1 MRNLKSNSL
10 LSLANSYMVD
20 SPQPSSLSYMWNFG
34 SLLALC
40 LGLQIVTGIF
50 LAMHYTPNVDLA
62 FTSVEHIMRDVNL
75 GWAIRYAHANVA
87 SFFFIFVYAHIGRG
101 LYYGSY
107 RSPRVLPWSIG
118 VIILV
123 VMIATGFLGYS
134 YSPKWLYF
142 IYDTNSNDYSNDLA
156 ISFFGIGLFKSF
168 YIERKLKLFFRKHNI
183 KPVMYFT
190 NCLYNKNNIEQALIN
205 YSGIYLIVNL
215 ENNKF
220 YVGRSLTLYSRM
232 EEHLFRFRGSKE
244 IAKDIIN
251 IDLDKFAFVI
261 LEIYPFTK
269 IDQESLMDKLI
280 DREKYY
286 IHTLKPTYN
295 VTKPKYQFINTLNIK
310 RFK

>member
-123 VMIATGFLGYS
+123 VMIATGFLGYF

-142 IYDTNSNDYSNDLA
+142 IYDTNSNDYT
-156 ISFFGIGLFKSF
+156 ISFLGIGLFKSF
-168 YIERKLKLFFRKHNI
+168 YTKLKLKLFFRKHNI
-183 KPVMYFT
+183 KPLIYYID
-190 NCLYNKNNIEQALIN
+190 CLNNKYNIKRDLNN

-215 ENNKF
+215 VNGKF

-232 EEHLFRFRGSKE
+232 EKHLFRFIGSKE
-244 IAKDIIN
+244 IAKDIVN
-251 IDLDKFAFVI
+251 ISKFAYVI
-261 LEIYPFTK
+261 LEKYPFTRANK
-269 IDQESLMDKLI
+269 ISINNKLI

-286 IHTLKPTYN
+286 IHTLNPTYN
-295 VTKPKYQFINTLNIK
+295 VLKPKYTINNQRK
-310 RFK
+310 RFKYIKNNI